1 MPVLMLAFFG
11 SGILMI
17 LLNYL
22 GLLGTTSNTYLFGGL
37 GLIVCGFITSTR
49 WH

>member
-1 MPVLMLAFFG
+1 
-11 SGILMI
+11 MI